1 MQQLPALLLTAFCG
15 FNLAQE
21 FQKDAGEFDCFLMA
35 IAECEMSSTKLSHVN
50 CIIEQVLSPIK
61 Q

>member
-1 MQQLPALLLTAFCG
+1 MQQLPALLLTALCG

-21 FQKDAGEFDCFLMA
+21 FQKDAGEFDRFLIA
-35 IAECEMSSTKLSHVN
+35 IAECQTSITKLSHVS
-50 CIIEQVLSPIK
+50 CIVEQVLSPIK